1 MLKIKHIRSFCS
13 AGTYAAGLEICK
25 PGKVRKLRVDHIDA
39 DTVKANALVL
49 GNFGYYHNARLVLDA
64 RRNNLL
70 DDYRC
75 DCYEQTQLKHP
86 CRHCIALA
94 LALAADGE
102 NPLGAALECKQE
114 EPEAPV
120 QPVVEPM
127 AADPV
132 ETPEAFAAGEQ
143 PAAPEIIDIP
153 SAPVV
158 ELPPVPLGDPKG
170 MEILFGHI
178 PGQDY
183 DPLVWYPN
191 DTAKVFHTNTGI
203 IGTMGT
209 GKTQFTKSL
218 IAQLYR
224 KQENNFH
231 GTPLGILI
239 FDYKGDY
246 NLSKQDFMQA
256 VNARVLSVVKLP
268 FNPLTLVR
276 SRNFKPMLPV
286 HTANAFVDTI
296 ARAYRLGVKQRNALY
311 TCIDRAYQ
319 NAGIVAADPQTWDK
333 LAPTFDMVFDIYEN
347 DREIPKNDSLEAAMQ
362 DLHRFCVFESNPYHT
377 TSLFDLLKGVVVI
390 DLSGYDERLQ
400 SLIVGITLD
409 QFYAQ
414 MHSCGSSA
422 TDGSLRELTRMIL
435 VDEADNF
442 LRKDFPALKKIMKE
456 GREFGV
462 GTILST
468 QALDHFATGEDDYS
482 RYIMTW
488 VVHNVSDLKRSD
500 VEYVFRTRSGSAE
513 TESLYGEIKSCER
526 FHSIIKIG
534 NASPIHVRDK
544 AFFELMRDGEAPP
557 ESAPAPAAPLILAA
571 EPVAEV
577 AVPTLEP
584 SPEGADLEATP
595 MDIAEFTRLVESMNQ
610 QLKDEG
616 YGIPASDDVP
626 DTADAPN
633 TGTTPDNG
641 DTPDFGAG
649 IVD

>member
-25 PGKVRKLRVDHIDA
+25 PGKIRKLRVEHIDD

-94 LALAADGE
+94 LALAADGT
-102 NPLGAALECKQE
+102 NPLGAALEAKE
-114 EPEAPV
+114 EPQTDVPV
-120 QPVVEPM
+120 AEPVVTE
-127 AADPV
+127 PV
-132 ETPEAFAAGEQ
+132 EVVEKLPSSELS
-143 PAAPEIIDIP
+143 APEIIDLP
-153 SAPVV
+153 AAPVI
-158 ELPPVPLGDPKG
+158 ELPPVQPQGDPKG

-178 PGQDY
+178 PGENNA
-183 DPLVWYPN
+183 PMVWYPN

-246 NLSKQDFMQA
+246 NVSKQDFVQA

-286 HTANAFVDTI
+286 HTANAFTDTI

-362 DLHRFCVFESNPYHT
+362 DLHRFCIFESNPYHT

-414 MHSCGSSA
+414 MHSCGSSS

-513 TESLYGEIKSCER
+513 TEALYGEIKRCER
-526 FHSIIKIG
+526 FHSIVKIG
-534 NASPIHVRDK
+534 NASPVHIRDK
-544 AFFELMRDGEAPP
+544 AFFELLRDGDAPSEP
-557 ESAPAPAAPLILAA
+557 LPTPAAPVDL
-571 EPVAEV
+571 PDP
-577 AVPTLEP
+577 PTLTAAPED
-584 SPEGADLEATP
+584 SPLESTP
-595 MDIAEFTRLVESMNQ
+595 MDVAEFTRLVQDMNR
-610 QLKDEG
+610 QLKEEG
-616 YGIPASDDVP
+616 YGLDIPAPGDS
-626 DTADAPN
+626 ADS
-633 TGTTPDNG
+633 G
-641 DTPDFGAG
+641 DSTET
-649 IVD
+649 